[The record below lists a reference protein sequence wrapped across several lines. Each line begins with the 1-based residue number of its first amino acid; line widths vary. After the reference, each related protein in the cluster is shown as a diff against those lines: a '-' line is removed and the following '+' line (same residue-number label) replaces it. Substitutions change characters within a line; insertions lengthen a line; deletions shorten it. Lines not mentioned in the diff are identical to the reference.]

1 MYIIVYIFVYVYIF
15 ENVIFN
21 IYPLFI
27 YKKEMRQTSAKG

>member
-21 IYPLFI
+21 IYTLFI